1 VTINVKLTRTG
12 SISSQAQVRHHTVCI
27 DRPASTG
34 GTDTG
39 PMGGELF
46 LVALGGCFMS
56 NLLAVANER
65 SFELQDLL
73 VDISGDIVDGRF
85 EHATVEVLASAGSEE
100 ELVSVV
106 TEAESKCLV
115 ANTVR
120 SCVALKFTAMRR

>member
-1 VTINVKLTRTG
+1 VTVNVQLTRTG
-12 SISSQAQVRHHTVCI
+12 SISSKAQVRHHTVLI
-27 DRPASTG
+27 DRPASTA

-65 SFELQDLL
+65 AFELQDLL
-73 VDISGDIVDGRF
+73 VEVSGETVDGRF
-85 EHATVEVLASAGSEE
+85 EQAAVEVLASVGSEE
-100 ELVSVV
+100 ELTSVV
-106 TEAESKCLV
+106 AEAESKCLV

-120 SCVALKFTAMRR
+120 SCVALTFTAVRR